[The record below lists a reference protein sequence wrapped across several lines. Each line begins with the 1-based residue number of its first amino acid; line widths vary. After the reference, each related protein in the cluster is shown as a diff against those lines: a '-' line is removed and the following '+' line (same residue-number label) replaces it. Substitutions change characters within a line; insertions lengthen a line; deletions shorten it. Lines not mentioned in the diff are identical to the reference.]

1 MSTETRSRPPRP
13 VMQGGARAQ
22 GPRCPRGQGR
32 IGTVLSASAAE
43 TCFLP
48 VFNSAEEESERREV
62 EQRGTQEAGDDRY
75 WEGEGVGTGRE
86 LGPE

>member
-1 MSTETRSRPPRP
+1 M
-13 VMQGGARAQ
+13 V
-22 GPRCPRGQGR
+22 
-32 IGTVLSASAAE
+32 SASAAE

-62 EQRGTQEAGDDRY
+62 EQRGTQETGGDWY